1 MNKCRELNILNV
13 VNIQCIQCRN
23 RSISSV
29 DDVAKLL
36 TKTGILCFFQQGNN
50 VSALYKMLYKQNDG
64 FRPTKCTFFKY
75 VGGQQF
81 LEYNICL

>member
-1 MNKCRELNILNV
+1 MEKQGQMLQSCL
-13 VNIQCIQCRN
+13 
-23 RSISSV
+23 
-29 DDVAKLL
+29 DVTMLL
-36 TKTGILCFFQQGNN
+36 TETGILYIFKQGNN